1 MPGTFAHI
9 LLVDSLCRG
18 DCLDEIDELGSTL
31 KLALTTNRK
40 FCELGAVSPD
50 YPYLVLLDKES
61 AGWANV
67 MHYWKTADFVRR
79 AVYHLLHS
87 GFGPLESE
95 DAQRGL
101 AWIFGYAAH
110 VVADLTVH
118 PVIECKVGPY
128 EGHETA
134 HRICEMHQDAHI
146 FHVRLGKEIQSLEY
160 IDRAGLRDCGE
171 RVGETD
177 RLAPAIAGL
186 WQMVLDE
193 IPLPALA
200 GQQWPARP
208 QHRAEPDH
216 WHHHYVNTIDL
227 IGHKQQYLLL
237 ARGIAEPQGF
247 IYPHFKDVEAQY
259 VANLDTPANIRMS
272 YTEIFERARQN
283 ILTVWRQIGTALA
296 VGDPELVTLVN
307 GNLDTGRADGTPLSG
322 PRIFWTV

>member
-1 MPGTFAHI
+1 
-9 LLVDSLCRG
+9 
-18 DCLDEIDELGSTL
+18 
-31 KLALTTNRK
+31 
-40 FCELGAVSPD
+40 
-50 YPYLVLLDKES
+50 
-61 AGWANV
+61 
-67 MHYWKTADFVRR
+67 
-79 AVYHLLHS
+79 
-87 GFGPLESE
+87 
-95 DAQRGL
+95 
-101 AWIFGYAAH
+101 
-110 VVADLTVH
+110 
-118 PVIECKVGPY
+118 
-128 EGHETA
+128 
-134 HRICEMHQDAHI
+134 
-146 FHVRLGKEIQSLEY
+146 
-160 IDRAGLRDCGE
+160 
-171 RVGETD
+171 
-177 RLAPAIAGL
+177 
-186 WQMVLDE
+186 MVLDE